1 MLESPKGIE
10 IKLLFKLDI
19 DKRKYIRQDP

>member
-10 IKLLFKLDI
+10 IKLLLKLDI